1 MEIFKTKGNCMTSRN
16 NNSKTFFSQWGPP
29 AILCGFFFALSII
42 LLIAAPSKPG
52 FPGFAAVFQ
61 RSDGYCLLIPA
72 GAGILLWLFFSWRIR
87 FEAHYAVIYYC
98 IFFPVRID
106 YTEVTGMC
114 FRGRKPKYPDAP
126 GTVFFQ
132 LTSGKIK
139 SWNLSLFSGPVSMA
153 VKQELECRIPLRE
166 MPKTA
171 LILPDIQKWAD
182 NVLRPSRFVKI
193 VFAIFAVIA
202 FLAGFCNMAEQI
214 VWDEHVRNWDKA
226 DGIIL
231 KNTTKQVGKGKSR
244 KTVADVEYRYTYKG
258 RQYTGTRIVYDSAT
272 FPALKVG
279 THRKVIVNPENPQDC
294 AVMFWYRGHW
304 GLIRWIPCAFFYLL
318 SIVLLGVFIRMSI
331 VKKITVPD
339 TLKNYIAS
347 FPPER
352 YYEALQMEQ
361 SAAVLSNVELHQ
373 PMEYR
378 QDHRYGI
385 LRQNDSKIGYIV
397 FGALLLAAVTA
408 SIFIPLCWL
417 SVALIGFVVY
427 SLYAPRMVVFDFQEK
442 KILFC
447 RRFRPESI
455 EKMKSVSFTEVDH
468 LSCSSLSS
476 RNRSGVIGLFAV
488 KNDGSCIPICR
499 ISVKHLA
506 LLFDLLPE
514 LAEKMGHL
522 PITYF

>member
-1 MEIFKTKGNCMTSRN
+1 MIKQIRGNSMTGRN
-16 NNSKTFFSQWGPP
+16 DDSKTFFSQWGPF
-29 AILCGFFFALSII
+29 AILCGVFFAVSIL

-61 RSDGYCLLIPA
+61 RGDGFFLLIPA
-72 GAGILLWLFFSWRIR
+72 GTGILLWLFFSRRIR
-87 FEAHYAVIYYC
+87 FEPHYAVIYYC
-98 IFFPVRID
+98 TVFPVRID
-106 YTEVTGMC
+106 YAEVTGMI
-114 FRGRKPKYPDAP
+114 FRGRQPKYPDAP
-126 GTVFFQ
+126 AAVFFQ
-132 LTSGKIK
+132 LGSGKIK

-171 LILPDIQKWAD
+171 LKLPDIQKWTD
-182 NVLRPSRFVKI
+182 HVRRPSRAEKI

-202 FLAGFCNMAEQI
+202 FLSGFCNMAEQLA
-214 VWDEHVRNWDKA
+214 WDGRVRTWDKA
-226 DGIIL
+226 DGVIL

-258 RQYTGTRIVYDSAT
+258 RKYTGTRIVYDSST

-304 GLIRWIPCAFFYLL
+304 GLIRWIRCAFCYLL
-318 SIVLLGVFIRMSI
+318 SIILFGVSIRMSI

-339 TLKNYIAS
+339 ALKNYIES

-352 YYEALQMEQ
+352 FYTALQMEQ
-361 SAAVLSNVELHQ
+361 PAAVLSDVELNR

-385 LRQNDSKIGYIV
+385 LRQHDSKVGYIA

-408 SIFIPLCWL
+408 SIFVPLCWL
-417 SVALIGFVVY
+417 LVALIGFAVY
-427 SLYAPRMVVFDFQEK
+427 SLYAPRMAVFDFQEK
-442 KILFC
+442 KILFR
-447 RRFRPESI
+447 RRFRPESAG
-455 EKMKSVSFTEVDH
+455 KMKSVSFTEVEH

-476 RNRSGVIGLFAV
+476 MNRPGVIGLFAV

-499 ISVKHLA
+499 ISVKRLA